1 MGQRQEGLWVE
12 TGSVPRYNGSL
23 CKTCWKEATHSEAQ
37 GHRPVQKL
45 LFVTS
50 GPALRGSRSDLS
62 NRGAWAALQRGLCGK
77 FLGAEPCGITAQVNP
92 ISWEAPASK
101 NPVPLG
107 GASEQVF
114 SLCSHHRV
122 A

>member
-62 NRGAWAALQRGLCGK
+62 NRGAEGALQ
-77 FLGAEPCGITAQVNP
+77 
-92 ISWEAPASK
+92 
-101 NPVPLG
+101 
-107 GASEQVF
+107 
-114 SLCSHHRV
+114 
-122 A
+122 